1 MHTTFEI
8 DELLLIGFDASS
20 RYRIADAL
28 ENELAAAWRARGA
41 GSLATRDRARAWAA
55 ITIPPGI
62 APGALGRD
70 IAGQIMRALA
80 SPAED
85 SS

>member
-1 MHTTFEI
+1 MRATFEI
-8 DELLLIGFDASS
+8 DELVLIGFDASS

-28 ENELAAAWRARGA
+28 EHELAAAWRARGA
-41 GSLATRDRARAWAA
+41 GSVATRDRARAGAS

-62 APGALGRD
+62 APGALGRG
-70 IAGQIMRALA
+70 IAGEIMRALA

-85 SS
+85 TS